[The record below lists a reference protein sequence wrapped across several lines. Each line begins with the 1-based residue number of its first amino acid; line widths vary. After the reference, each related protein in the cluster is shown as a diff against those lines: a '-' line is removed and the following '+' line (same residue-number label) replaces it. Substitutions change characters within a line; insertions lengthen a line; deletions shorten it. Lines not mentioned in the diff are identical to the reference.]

1 MPTYDYVCERCGTF
15 EAFRPAADRNAL
27 VACPVCAL
35 PAQRIY
41 VAQLRAQLAA
51 SGRIVEDARKRG
63 TYRRLRNAR
72 ACGCCEDDAFT
83 ESAEPKITAAAY
95 TR

>member
-1 MPTYDYVCERCGTF
+1 MPTYDYVCQRCGTF
-15 EAFRPAADRNAL
+15 EAFRRAADRNAL

-41 VAQLRAQLAA
+41 VPQLRAQLAV
-51 SGRIVEDARKRG
+51 SGRIEDARKRG
-63 TYRRLRNAR
+63 TYRRLRNVR
-72 ACGCCEDDAFT
+72 ACGCCEDHAFT
-83 ESAEPKITAAAY
+83 ESPQPKITAAAY